1 MNIRDTLI
9 KYLTM
14 NEFGIL
20 DDFYDFY
27 IMESENL
34 LTSRKILSKNEID
47 KILMKYCDDGLISYE
62 NDKFHPRHLLI
73 EVNTI
78 EKSNLKRDLDLRKED
93 FLWQIEMNIEMNFA
107 KFEFNTKDIFDLLDQ
122 NLRDKLPHLNNAIL
136 DENLIYIRWYF
147 GSTQV
152 DIWIRN
158 NSIKISSSIH
168 PKKSDFIDLIDYLNR
183 DILAHPDQQ
192 KIILMFPQI
201 SGLYYSYTNLRKIFH
216 NRFNISG
223 INFKIR
229 DIKFLRGSLDI
240 L

>member
-1 MNIRDTLI
+1 
-9 KYLTM
+9 M

-27 IMESENL
+27 LMKSENL
-34 LTSRKILSKNEID
+34 FTSKEILSKNDID
-47 KILMKYCDDGLISYE
+47 KKLMEFSEAELIYYE
-62 NDKFHPRHLLI
+62 NDEFYPRQLLI
-73 EVNTI
+73 EVNKI

-93 FLWQIEMNIEMNFA
+93 FLWQIEMNIDMNFA
-107 KFEFNTKDIFDLLDQ
+107 EFEFNTKDILDLLEQ
-122 NLRDKLPHLNNAIL
+122 NLKDKLPHLNKAIL
-136 DENLIYIRWYF
+136 DENSIYLRWYS
-147 GSTQV
+147 GSTHV

-158 NSIKISSSIH
+158 NSIKISSSIN

-201 SGLYYSYTNLRKIFH
+201 SGLYFSYTYLRKIFH
-216 NRFNISG
+216 DRFNISG